1 MHKIVVVGGVGVLAF
16 GLASGSFV
24 AGALVAPLGARAP
37 ATGQFN
43 QNGAPISSAPIPSA
57 ATPLSPAPPVVDNG
71 PLPAPTV
78 SGAYDAWGMDWGWH
92 TGIQS
97 GSGMEWN
104 GTHGMMRG
112 SNPGTWGMGMD
123 RMGMMGRMGGNGVG
137 PNQAAPTPIVPAPTP
152 NAPVSFQADVLP
164 IFQARCVACHG
175 GTSGLDLT
183 DYADALRGGDH
194 GRVIVSGDVENS
206 RLVRYVVSGYM
217 PYGGPPL
224 SADQIQTLVNWVA
237 AGAPNN

>member
-1 MHKIVVVGGVGVLAF
+1 MHKIVVVGAVGVLAF
-16 GLASGSFV
+16 GLATGSFF
-24 AGALVAPLGARAP
+24 AGALLAPLGARTP
-37 ATGQFN
+37 ATGPIT
-43 QNGAPISSAPIPSA
+43 QNGAPISSAPIASA
-57 ATPLSPAPPVVDNG
+57 ATTPSPPPPVLESG
-71 PLPAPTV
+71 PLPTV
-78 SGAYDAWGMDWGWH
+78 SGAADGWGMDWGWH
-92 TGIQS
+92 TGMQG
-97 GSGMEWN
+97 GSGIEWN

-123 RMGMMGRMGGNGVG
+123 RMGMMGGNGVG

-152 NAPVSFQADVLP
+152 NAPVSFQSDVLP

-175 GTSGLDLT
+175 GTSGLHLT
-183 DYADALRGGDH
+183 DYANALRGGDH
-194 GRVIVSGDVENS
+194 GLVVVSGDVENS

-224 SADQIQTLVNWVA
+224 SADQIHTLVNWVA